1 MLLVLFIMIY
11 GGIMDTI
18 MLCSGYLPS
27 TTFIH
32 NIFIENY
39 MLSANGSYV
48 KVYIY
53 LAKCIQA
60 GEKNLSVSSLADKM
74 DNTEKDILRALNYWE
89 KNNLIN
95 LLKNGPGNEI
105 TGIEMLNPDSPSP
118 AKAVKHPVKSAKN
131 EELAALKADT
141 TSAKEK
147 TSAGSGSTAKNI
159 VQKPDIPLST
169 PEIQNPPVEDL
180 DTKTASLLSTA
191 NKKQVEINI
200 TPDQTRRLSD
210 DEEFVWTCRVIESYI
225 NKPLNPKEVQ
235 LISYLYDNLG
245 FSPDLLLY
253 LYEYCISLGKTNVNY
268 IQAVAFS
275 WDEQDI
281 KNPEDAKNASSN
293 YNSTHT
299 AISKA
304 LALGRPLAMVE
315 KQYISRWMDE
325 WHMDLSVV
333 LDACSRTMLKLQ
345 KADFKYTDGILDN
358 WHKKNIH
365 TLQDVGKENTF
376 GISMTDGSVFEI
388 QCRRILERE
397 DK

>member
-1 MLLVLFIMIY
+1 
-11 GGIMDTI
+11 MDTI

-275 WDEQDI
+275 WVPQ
-281 KNPEDAKNASSN
+281 
-293 YNSTHT
+293 T
-299 AISKA
+299 
-304 LALGRPLAMVE
+304 
-315 KQYISRWMDE
+315 
-325 WHMDLSVV
+325 
-333 LDACSRTMLKLQ
+333 
-345 KADFKYTDGILDN
+345 
-358 WHKKNIH
+358 
-365 TLQDVGKENTF
+365 
-376 GISMTDGSVFEI
+376 
-388 QCRRILERE
+388 
-397 DK
+397 